1 MPHDG
6 AEPLF
11 GSDKAQSGFK
21 LYRRHRLLAETRQ
34 DIRRMTAALWEQA
47 YHPCTIVRWGGA
59 QVMAARSSRGQ
70 LLVQLRGR
78 GRGYPVQ
85 AVTRESPR
93 LCPTGGCDRR
103 GATPLNVR
111 DAAKIYGLH

>member
-34 DIRRMTAALWEQA
+34 DIRRMTARDGYICRGVATKNEYNTVELEQ
-47 YHPCTIVRWGGA
+47 YY
-59 QVMAARSSRGQ
+59 
-70 LLVQLRGR
+70 
-78 GRGYPVQ
+78 GY
-85 AVTRESPR
+85 T
-93 LCPTGGCDRR
+93 
-103 GATPLNVR
+103 
-111 DAAKIYGLH
+111 